1 VRRPLP
7 ALALIA
13 GLALAGC
20 TASVEEPE
28 VPSPFAACDGL
39 TGGSVSEIPDISLPC
54 FTGGAEI
61 RLRDLRGPAVINVWG
76 SWCGPCRDE
85 LPVVQ
90 GLADRADGRFTVIG
104 VDTRDDRSKAAD
116 FATDRSV
123 TFPTLFDPEQRFIG
137 ALGVAMLP
145 ATVFINA
152 DGGMY
157 VHRNAMDVDQL
168 IEQVKKQFGVTVAR

>member
-1 VRRPLP
+1 MRRIL
-7 ALALIA
+7 A
-13 GLALAGC
+13 GLAAATVLSGC

-28 VPSPFAACDGL
+28 IPSPFAACDAL
-39 TGGSVSEIPDISLPC
+39 TGGTVSEISDMSLPC
-54 FTGGAEI
+54 FTGGTEV
-61 RLRDLRGPAVINVWG
+61 RLRDLRGPAVINLWG
-76 SWCGPCRDE
+76 SWCGPCREE
-85 LPVVQ
+85 LPVFQ

-104 VDTRDDRSKAAD
+104 VDTRDTRERGAD

-123 TFPTLFDPEQRFIG
+123 TFPTLFDQEMRFAG
-137 ALGVAMLP
+137 ELGVTMLP

-168 IEQVKKQFGVTVAR
+168 IEQVRKQFGVTVAR